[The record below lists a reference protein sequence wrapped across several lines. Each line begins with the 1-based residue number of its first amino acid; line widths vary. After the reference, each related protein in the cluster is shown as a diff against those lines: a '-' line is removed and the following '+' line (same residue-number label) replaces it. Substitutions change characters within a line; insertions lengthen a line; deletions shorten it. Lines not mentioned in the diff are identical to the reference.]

1 MLVRAGSRYFE
12 SNGDD
17 TMDMKDSRIIN
28 AAQDKV
34 WAALND
40 PAMLKQCI
48 IGCDSLDATADG
60 TFVAAMSVRVGPVS
74 AKFKGK
80 LQLENVQPPNSYT
93 LKFEGQGGPA
103 GFANGTAAVSL
114 TAESASTT
122 RLDYTANAMIGGKLA
137 QVGSRLVDAAA
148 RKIADDFFTKFD
160 ALVTEPAAAAGDTA
174 ASGPATVVNQPTGK
188 PAIPVWVWVVGAV
201 VVAALLYKWCL

>member
-1 MLVRAGSRYFE
+1 
-12 SNGDD
+12 
-17 TMDMKDSRIIN
+17 MDMKDSRIIN
-28 AAQDKV
+28 APQAKV

-60 TFVAAMSVRVGPVS
+60 TFVAAMSVKVGPVS

-80 LQLENVQPPNSYT
+80 LQLENVQPPNSYK

-103 GFANGTAAVSL
+103 GFANGSATVSL
-114 TAESASTT
+114 TAETATTT

-148 RKIADDFFTKFD
+148 RKIADDFFSKFEV
-160 ALVTEPAAAAGDTA
+160 LVAEPVAVAEDGDQ
-174 ASGPATVVNQPTGK
+174 ASGAVATVTAP
-188 PAIPVWVWVVGAV
+188 PAKSAVPIWVWVVAVIVVGA
-201 VVAALLYKWCL
+201 ALYKWCM

>member
-1 MLVRAGSRYFE
+1 
-12 SNGDD
+12 
-17 TMDMKDSRIIN
+17 MDMKDSRIIN
-28 AAQDKV
+28 APQTKV

-48 IGCDSLDATADG
+48 IGCDSLDATSDD
-60 TFVAAMSVRVGPVS
+60 TFVAAMSVKVGPVS
-74 AKFKGK
+74 AKFKGR
-80 LQLENVQPPNSYT
+80 LQLQNVQPPNSYT

-114 TAESASTT
+114 TAETPSST

-148 RKIADDFFTKFD
+148 RKIADDFFSKFD
-160 ALVTEPAAAAGDTA
+160 ALVAEPVALDEVGGLAAAAVT
-174 ASGPATVVNQPTGK
+174 SVPPSK
-188 PAIPVWVWVVGAV
+188 PSIPVWVWVVGVIVVGAV
-201 VVAALLYKWCL
+201 LYKWCL

>member
-1 MLVRAGSRYFE
+1 
-12 SNGDD
+12 
-17 TMDMKDSRIIN
+17 MDMKDSRIIN
-28 AAQDKV
+28 APQAKV

-48 IGCDSLDATADG
+48 IGCDSLDATADD
-60 TFVAAMSVRVGPVS
+60 TFVAAMSVKVGPVS

-103 GFANGTAAVSL
+103 GFANGTASVALV
-114 TAESASTT
+114 AESDVRT
-122 RLDYTANAMIGGKLA
+122 RLEYTANAMIGGKLA

-148 RKIADDFFTKFD
+148 RKIADDFFSKFD
-160 ALVTEPAAAAGDTA
+160 ALVADPVVATAAGDSSIAAASVEPTA
-174 ASGPATVVNQPTGK
+174 ANSGLR
-188 PAIPVWVWVVGAV
+188 IWLWV
-201 VVAALLYKWCL
+201 VVAIIVAVALYAWCV

>member
-1 MLVRAGSRYFE
+1 
-12 SNGDD
+12 
-17 TMDMKDSRIIN
+17 MDMKDSRIIN
-28 AAQDKV
+28 APQAKV

-60 TFVAAMSVRVGPVS
+60 SFVAAMSVKVGPVS

-80 LQLENVQPPNSYT
+80 MQLENVQPPNSYK

-103 GFANGTAAVSL
+103 GFANGSANVSL
-114 TAESASTT
+114 AAETASTT

-148 RKIADDFFTKFD
+148 RKIADDFFSKFEV
-160 ALVTEPAAAAGDTA
+160 LVAEPVAVAEDGDQ
-174 ASGPATVVNQPTGK
+174 ASGAVATV
-188 PAIPVWVWVVGAV
+188 PAPLAKSAVPIWVWVVAVIVVGA
-201 VVAALLYKWCL
+201 ALYKWCM

>member
-1 MLVRAGSRYFE
+1 
-12 SNGDD
+12 
-17 TMDMKDSRIIN
+17 MDMKDSRIIN
-28 AAQDKV
+28 APQAKV

-48 IGCDSLDATADG
+48 IGCDSLEATADNA
-60 TFVAAMSVRVGPVS
+60 FVALMSVKVGPVS

-103 GFANGTAAVSL
+103 GFANGTANVSL
-114 TAESASTT
+114 TAESASAT

-148 RKIADDFFTKFD
+148 RKIADDFFSKFEV
-160 ALVTEPAAAAGDTA
+160 LVAEPVVVAGGADAAAAVIVA
-174 ASGPATVVNQPTGK
+174 APPTK
-188 PAIPVWVWVVGAV
+188 SAIPIWVWVVAVIVVGAV
-201 VVAALLYKWCL
+201 LYKWCL

>member
-1 MLVRAGSRYFE
+1 
-12 SNGDD
+12 
-17 TMDMKDSRIIN
+17 MDMKDSRIIN
-28 AAQDKV
+28 APQAKV

-48 IGCDSLDATADG
+48 IGCDSLEATADNA
-60 TFVAAMSVRVGPVS
+60 FVALMSVKVGPVS

-103 GFANGTAAVSL
+103 GFANGSANVSL
-114 TAESASTT
+114 IAESPHTT

-148 RKIADDFFTKFD
+148 RKIADDFFSKFEV
-160 ALVTEPAAAAGDTA
+160 LVAEPVVV
-174 ASGPATVVNQPTGK
+174 ASGADQ
-188 PAIPVWVWVVGAV
+188 AAAV
-201 VVAALLYKWCL
+201 VVAAPRAKSAIPIWVWVVAVIAVAAVLYKWCL

>member
-1 MLVRAGSRYFE
+1 
-12 SNGDD
+12 
-17 TMDMKDSRIIN
+17 MDMKDSRIIN
-28 AAQDKV
+28 APQAKV

-40 PAMLKQCI
+40 PAMLKLCI
-48 IGCDSLDATADG
+48 IGCDSLEATAPD
-60 TFVAAMSVRVGPVS
+60 TFVAAMSVKVGPVS

-103 GFANGTAAVSL
+103 GFANGTAGVSL
-114 TAESASTT
+114 TAETPSST

-148 RKIADDFFTKFD
+148 RKIADDFFSKFD
-160 ALVTEPAAAAGDTA
+160 ALVAEPAAVADASFAGASVIAVSTPAAKFT
-174 ASGPATVVNQPTGK
+174 
-188 PAIPVWVWVVGAV
+188 IPIWAWVVGAI
-201 VVAALLYKWCL
+201 VVAAAFYQWCV

>member
-1 MLVRAGSRYFE
+1 
-12 SNGDD
+12 
-17 TMDMKDSRIIN
+17 MDMKDSRIIN
-28 AAQDKV
+28 APQAKV

-48 IGCDSLDATADG
+48 IGCDSLDATADD
-60 TFVAAMSVRVGPVS
+60 TFVAAMSVKVGPVS

-103 GFANGTAAVSL
+103 GFANGTASVALV
-114 TAESASTT
+114 AESDVRT
-122 RLDYTANAMIGGKLA
+122 RLEYTANAMIGGKLA

-148 RKIADDFFTKFD
+148 RKIADDFFSKFD
-160 ALVTEPAAAAGDTA
+160 ALVADPVVATAAGDSSIAAASVEPTA
-174 ASGPATVVNQPTGK
+174 ANSGLR
-188 PAIPVWVWVVGAV
+188 IWLWVIAAV
-201 VVAALLYKWCL
+201 IVAAALYTWCV

>member
-1 MLVRAGSRYFE
+1 
-12 SNGDD
+12 
-17 TMDMKDSRIIN
+17 MDMKDSRVIN
-28 AAQDKV
+28 ASQAKV

-40 PAMLKQCI
+40 PAMLKLCI
-48 IGCDSLDATADG
+48 IGCDSLEATTPD
-60 TFVAAMSVRVGPVS
+60 TFVAAMSVKVGPVS

-103 GFANGTAAVSL
+103 GFANGTAGVSL
-114 TAESASTT
+114 TAETASTT

-148 RKIADDFFTKFD
+148 RKIADDFFSKFD
-160 ALVTEPAAAAGDTA
+160 ALVAEPVAALAADNPAATAAATTAAAAV
-174 ASGPATVVNQPTGK
+174 SMPPSK
-188 PAIPVWVWVVGAV
+188 PRVPLWAWGVSAILI
-201 VVAALLYKWCL
+201 AALLYKWWS

>member
-1 MLVRAGSRYFE
+1 
-12 SNGDD
+12 
-17 TMDMKDSRIIN
+17 MDMKDSRIIN
-28 AAQDKV
+28 APQAKV

-48 IGCDSLDATADG
+48 IGCDSLDATADD
-60 TFVAAMSVRVGPVS
+60 TFVAAMSVKVGPVS

-80 LQLENVQPPNSYT
+80 LQLENVQPPNRYT

-103 GFANGTAAVSL
+103 GFANGTAGVSL
-114 TAESASTT
+114 TAETPGTT

-148 RKIADDFFTKFD
+148 RKIADDFFSKFD
-160 ALVTEPAAAAGDTA
+160 ALVAEPVAVAETSDNAI
-174 ASGPATVVNQPTGK
+174 SPVATVAAP
-188 PAIPVWVWVVGAV
+188 PAKSVIPVWVWVVGAIV
-201 VVAALLYKWCL
+201 VGAVLYKWCL